1 MRDKYAEL
9 VQFYRDKNNEVQ
21 LQKAINEYQ
30 IFSKIL
36 NEIEYTFNI
45 NTKEIPQGVEEK
57 LTDQLR

>member
-45 NTKEIPQGVEEK
+45 NTREIPKGVEEK